1 MEVRRMALTS
11 RAPRVGQEERER
23 PEPRR
28 RHVVAEVLSDGTVRP
43 KGTLGPVEGEREWSQ
58 GQVSG
63 DGWVL
68 WWQRRRLSA

>member
-1 MEVRRMALTS
+1 MALTR
-11 RAPRVGQEERER
+11 RAPSVGQEER
-23 PEPRR
+23 PEPR

-43 KGTLGPVEGEREWSQ
+43 EGTLGPVEGEQEWSQ
-58 GQVSG
+58 GEVSG

>member
-1 MEVRRMALTS
+1 MAMTGQ
-11 RAPRVGQEERER
+11 APRVGLQEPER

-43 KGTLGPVEGEREWSQ
+43 KGTLGPVEGEHRWSH
-58 GQVSG
+58 GQISG

-68 WWQRRRLSA
+68 WWERRLVSV

>member
-1 MEVRRMALTS
+1 MEVRQMALTEG
-11 RAPRVGQEERER
+11 APRVGQEEREQ

-28 RHVVAEVLSDGTVRP
+28 RHVVAEVLSDGTLRP
-43 KGTLGPVEGEREWSQ
+43 KGTFGPVEGEQEWSQ

-68 WWQRRRLSA
+68 WWERRRLSA